1 MPIIPF
7 VIYII
12 ICCVIVSINN
22 YKLRQI
28 PKENV
33 DGIRKVKI
41 VFTTI
46 LIVLCIAFSVWVYI
60 TANANY
66 VSLTN

>member
-7 VIYII
+7 IVYII
-12 ICCVIVSINN
+12 ICCIIVAINN
-22 YKLRQI
+22 LKLRKI

-33 DGIRKVKI
+33 DEIRKTKI

-46 LIVLCIAFSVWVYI
+46 LVVLCVCFSAWVYI
-60 TANANY
+60 TANASY
-66 VSLTN
+66 VALNN